1 MFHKNTG
8 FKIEEFMHV
17 LDIELNFLNNNTL
30 PPFLPSATPPPQKN
44 VPLLMDGSRIIH
56 VVQEML
62 HTYYLY
68 GTLPKIRKGYLLTV
82 PLSIYGLITHV
93 EVEMYSETLIF
104 QLFMTKVK
112 KIKTYCRL
120 LSLVLESVQ
129 LVLLTL

>member
-1 MFHKNTG
+1 
-8 FKIEEFMHV
+8 MHV

-30 PPFLPSATPPPQKN
+30 PPFLPSASPPPQKN

-82 PLSIYGLITHV
+82 PFSIYGLITHV
-93 EVEMYSETLIF
+93 KVECIQKLYFPTIYDKS
-104 QLFMTKVK
+104 K
-112 KIKTYCRL
+112 KNKNML
-120 LSLVLESVQ
+120 
-129 LVLLTL
+129 